1 MVAANPSINVRA
13 GDPPDQAIPR
23 LMELHG
29 GKLYALS
36 LRFCGNTHQAE
47 DLVQDTFLQAFR
59 KWHTF
64 KGDAD
69 PGTWLYTI
77 AARRCKR
84 LHRRKVGE
92 PKHVASLDVQLPATG
107 KVPDLPSNIGTP
119 LDEQLRAEAIEQ
131 VERAIVKL
139 PIAFRMPLVLKDI
152 AGFSVDDVAQIT
164 GMKEPTVKTRL
175 HRARLMVR
183 SLMSKKLPQKDAP
196 PPAYTKQVCMDLLA
210 AKQEALDRGAP
221 FPLPQEDFCQR
232 CAAVF
237 ASMDLAA
244 DACQRIGQG
253 ELPAK
258 LKAALRE
265 RLAS

>member
-1 MVAANPSINVRA
+1 MLAISSNKVRA
-13 GDPPDQAIPR
+13 GDPPEQAIPR

-69 PGTWLYTI
+69 AGTWLYTI

-92 PKHVASLDVQLPATG
+92 PTRVMSLNAQMPSTG
-107 KVPDLPSNIGTP
+107 KVPDLPSNIDTP
-119 LDEQLRAEAIEQ
+119 LGEQIRAEAIEQ

-139 PIAFRMPLVLKDI
+139 PIPFRMPLVLKDI
-152 AGFSVDDVAQIT
+152 AGFSVDDVARIT
-164 GMKEPTVKTRL
+164 GMKDATVKTRL

-183 SLMSKKLPQKDAP
+183 NLMSKKLPQKDAP

-221 FPLPQEDFCQR
+221 FPLPQDDFCQR

-244 DACQRIGQG
+244 DACQRIGEG

-265 RLAS
+265 RLAN